1 MQNNRKDFAIEVVD
15 EKTKILLVSAITH
28 PDVGMLKRSIEKNQQ
43 RLVTIVSPETVGDKI
58 AENQLLILY
67 QPNRSFSGVWEQLI
81 ALKKNTFIIAGT
93 QTDWNFLNSQQSF
106 IQKQVTSQTEDFQAL
121 WNPTFNSFILE
132 DIGFEDFSPLT
143 GMFGT
148 ITMSA
153 AVQPFLFQK
162 IRNTTTTDP
171 LLAVAESD
179 GQRHVFLLGE
189 NSWKWRMQRFC
200 DS

>member
-1 MQNNRKDFAIEVVD
+1 MGAVNCFE
-15 EKTKILLVSAITH
+15 
-28 PDVGMLKRSIEKNQQ
+28 
-43 RLVTIVSPETVGDKI
+43 
-58 AENQLLILY
+58 
-67 QPNRSFSGVWEQLI
+67 
-81 ALKKNTFIIAGT
+81 KNTFIIAGT

-189 NSWKWRMQRFC
+189 NSWKWRMQSFATHNGFEKFDEFIGKLIFYASSISVRNVW
-200 DS
+200 